1 MGVIQE
7 VRTKRCCRQHVP
19 TERDAEGFQVIAAWA
34 MSNFPNTVR
43 CTEIKPV
50 LGADTTGCVV
60 HCTSKSP
67 MRQHS
72 QRKTGTGSIKR
83 IFSVPGH
90 GGVGVLLRNE
100 QGKQLGAGNADNSR

>member
-1 MGVIQE
+1 
-7 VRTKRCCRQHVP
+7 
-19 TERDAEGFQVIAAWA
+19 